1 MSPDYRPMSVLFDL
15 DGTLVDTAP
24 DMACAL
30 NQLLAEHGKPGL
42 PYESIRPHVSNGARG
57 LLGLGFDI
65 DTPHPEYEG
74 LRQRFL
80 NLYESDISTHSKLFE
95 GMDEVLDVL
104 ESQGIIWG
112 IVTNKPGWLTMPL
125 VEALNIHTRAAC
137 VISGDTCERAKP
149 HPMSLLHAAQ
159 IIGLKA
165 ENCLY
170 VGDAARD
177 IDAARA
183 AGMPVIAAGYGY
195 LEPGSD
201 PSQWGADAMASH
213 PLELLQLIGIRP

>member
-1 MSPDYRPMSVLFDL
+1 MSVLFDL

-24 DMACAL
+24 DMAYAL
-30 NQLLAEHGKPGL
+30 NQLLAEHGKPDL

-65 DTPHPEYEG
+65 DTPHPEYEE

-80 NLYESDISTHSKLFE
+80 KLYESDISTRSRLFE

-125 VEALNIHTRAAC
+125 VEALDIHKRAAC

-149 HPMSLLHAAQ
+149 HPMPLLHAAQ
-159 IIGLKA
+159 SMGLKA
-165 ENCLY
+165 ESCLY

-177 IDAARA
+177 IDAAKA

-213 PLELLQLIGIRP
+213 PLELLQLIRIRP